1 MRLIANMHV
10 AHKPFQNANGALPL
24 DGIMQV
30 RRSLNISV
38 SSYTMSFIHLNLSIL
53 VERVMA
59 SVS

>member
-1 MRLIANMHV
+1 MPLVLSA
-10 AHKPFQNANGALPL
+10 L
-24 DGIMQV
+24 DGVVQV
-30 RRSLNISV
+30 RRSLNINV